1 MAREGV
7 ATLVADSVG
16 GVTCLVDLVSVC
28 AVKERER
35 EDEREDEGE
44 KRKEKNKK
52 REIKR
57 DM

>member
-1 MAREGV
+1 MDRGAWPF
-7 ATLVADSVG
+7 LVG

-28 AVKERER
+28 AVKESER

-44 KRKEKNKK
+44 KRKEKKK
-52 REIKR
+52 KIKRKR